1 MVILIIVFYC
11 IVIYRVYSTIDG
23 LQKEITELKNLLI
36 VKSTVEDTLTE
47 ENQLLTQKL
56 NLLLEE

>member
-1 MVILIIVFYC
+1 MVFLIIIFYC
-11 IVIYRVYSTIDG
+11 IVIYRVYSTIDA

-36 VKSTVEDTLTE
+36 IKSTVEDTLTE